1 MKKKK
6 RKMKKENEK
15 EKTGKLKSLKKKL
28 IVTLSL
34 MQSLSTILIN
44 QKCKLKYKLQNLF
57 VQLSNQ
63 LSCNCKLYHISEYFF
78 ME

>member
-44 QKCKLKYKLQNLF
+44 QKMQVK
-57 VQLSNQ
+57 
-63 LSCNCKLYHISEYFF
+63 I
-78 ME
+78 